1 MKQTFFILIL
11 LFHSFFVKL
20 NLLFFILAPSPSEG
34 IEGNQETIENVVSNQ
49 ETIEDV
55 VSNQETTETFQ
66 ETAKEDLSTQGTIL
80 CNQGRC

>member
-1 MKQTFFILIL
+1 M
-11 LFHSFFVKL
+11 
-20 NLLFFILAPSPSEG
+20 FFILAPSPSEG
-34 IEGNQETIENVVSNQ
+34 IEVNQETIENMVSNQ

-80 CNQGRC
+80 CNQGRCEKIYLENWVRGGGGGKAIRKG